1 MRLDLPL
8 LFLEGLLAFVSP
20 CMLPMLPVYLMY
32 LAADTEHGKR
42 ASVVN
47 TVGFVCGFTAVF
59 MALGATATA
68 VGSLLNAHL
77 LLLQRVSGL
86 VILIFGLHFLGILR
100 LGFLDTEKKLDVQ
113 LKQRGFFGAVVFG
126 AAFSM
131 GWTPCLGPFLGSAL
145 LLAGNTDTVAAGVFY
160 LFVFSMGLGVPY
172 ILAALFFTRI
182 KVIFQQLRK
191 RGRVIKIISGIV
203 LVAAGILLITD
214 SFGYYAALFDS
225 I

>member
-1 MRLDLPL
+1 MGGEIPL

-32 LAADTEHGKR
+32 LAAETEQGKR

-47 TVGFVCGFTAVF
+47 TIGFVAGFTLLF

-68 VGSLLNAHL
+68 IGAALDAHR
-77 LLLQRVSGL
+77 LLLQRASGF
-86 VILIFGLHFLGILR
+86 VILIFGLHFLGVFRI
-100 LGFLDTEKKLDVQ
+100 GFLDVEKKLEVSVRR
-113 LKQRGFFGAVVFG
+113 RGFIGALLFG
-126 AAFSM
+126 AAFSL

-145 LLAGNTDTVAAGVFY
+145 MLAGARETVAEGVFY

-182 KVIFQQLRK
+182 KGIFQWLR
-191 RGRVIKIISGIV
+191 RHGQTIKKVSGAI
-203 LVAAGILLITD
+203 LAAAGIAILTD
-214 SFGYYAALFDS
+214 TFAYWSALFW
-225 I
+225 

>member
-8 LFLEGLLAFVSP
+8 LFIEGLLAFVSP

-47 TVGFVCGFTAVF
+47 TVGFVCGFTAIF

-86 VILIFGLHFLGILR
+86 VIFVFGLHFLGILR
-100 LGFLDTEKKLDVQ
+100 LGFLDTEKKLNVQ
-113 LKQRGFFGAVVFG
+113 LKQRGFFGAVIFG

-203 LVAAGILLITD
+203 LVAAGILLMTD
-214 SFGYYAALFDS
+214 SFGYYAALFDR

>member
-47 TVGFVCGFTAVF
+47 TIGFVCGFTAVF

-77 LLLQRVSGL
+77 LLLQRASGL
-86 VILIFGLHFLGILR
+86 VILIFGLHFLGILK
-100 LGFLDTEKKLDVQ
+100 LGFLDTEKKLNVQ
-113 LKQRGFFGAVVFG
+113 TKRHGFFGAVVFG

-191 RGRVIKIISGIV
+191 RGSVIKIISGIV
-203 LVAAGILLITD
+203 LVAAGILLMTD
-214 SFGYYAALFDS
+214 SFGYYAALFDR

>member
-8 LFLEGLLAFVSP
+8 LFIEGLLAFVSP

-47 TVGFVCGFTAVF
+47 TVGFVCGFTAIF

-86 VILIFGLHFLGILR
+86 VIFVFGLHFLGILR
-100 LGFLDTEKKLDVQ
+100 LGFLDTEKKLNVQ
-113 LKQRGFFGAVVFG
+113 LKQRGFFGAVIFG

-203 LVAAGILLITD
+203 LVAAGILLMTD
-214 SFGYYAALFDS
+214 SFGYYAAFFDR

>member
-1 MRLDLPL
+1 MAGELPL

-32 LAADTEHGKR
+32 LAAETEQGRR

-47 TVGFVCGFTAVF
+47 TIGFVAGFTLLF

-68 VGSLLNAHL
+68 IGAALDAHR
-77 LLLQRVSGL
+77 LLLQ
-86 VILIFGLHFLGILR
+86 LGVFRI
-100 LGFLDTEKKLDVQ
+100 GFLDVEKKLEVSVRR
-113 LKQRGFFGAVVFG
+113 RGFIGALLFG
-126 AAFSM
+126 AAFSL

-145 LLAGNTDTVAAGVFY
+145 MLAGTRETVAEGVFY

-182 KVIFQQLRK
+182 KGIFQWLR
-191 RGRVIKIISGIV
+191 RHGQAIKKVSGAI
-203 LVAAGILLITD
+203 LAAAGIAILTD
-214 SFGYYAALFDS
+214 TFAYWSALFW
-225 I
+225 

>member
-1 MRLDLPL
+1 MAGELPL

-32 LAADTEHGKR
+32 LAAETEQGRR

-47 TVGFVCGFTAVF
+47 TIGFVAGFTLLF

-68 VGSLLNAHL
+68 IGAALDAHR
-77 LLLQRVSGL
+77 LLLQRVFR
-86 VILIFGLHFLGILR
+86 I
-100 LGFLDTEKKLDVQ
+100 GFLDVEKKLEVSVRR
-113 LKQRGFFGAVVFG
+113 RGFIGALLFG
-126 AAFSM
+126 AAFSL

-145 LLAGNTDTVAAGVFY
+145 MLAGARETVAEGVFY

-182 KVIFQQLRK
+182 KGIFQWLR
-191 RGRVIKIISGIV
+191 RHGQAIKKVSGAI
-203 LVAAGILLITD
+203 LAAAGIAILTD
-214 SFGYYAALFDS
+214 TFAYWSALFW
-225 I
+225 

>member
-77 LLLQRVSGL
+77 LLLQRISGL
-86 VILIFGLHFLGILR
+86 VIMIFGLHFLGILK
-100 LGFLDTEKKLDVQ
+100 LGFLDTEKKLNVQ
-113 LKQRGFFGAVVFG
+113 TKQRGFFGAVIFG

-191 RGRVIKIISGIV
+191 RGSVIKVISGIV
-203 LVAAGILLITD
+203 LVVAGILLMTD
-214 SFGYYAALFDS
+214 SFGYYAALFDR

>member
-47 TVGFVCGFTAVF
+47 TIGFVCGFTAVF

-86 VILIFGLHFLGILR
+86 VILIFGLHFLGILK
-100 LGFLDTEKKLDVQ
+100 LGFLDTEKKLNVQ
-113 LKQRGFFGAVVFG
+113 TKQRGFFGAVVFG

-203 LVAAGILLITD
+203 LVVAGILLMTD
-214 SFGYYAALFDS
+214 SFGYYAAFFDR